1 MHLRIRPPAE
11 AATPSTALSGRL
23 CNHVLFLDHRMMARA
38 ALAGS
43 LAGLRL
49 ACLGSQP
56 YNDTA

>member
-1 MHLRIRPPAE
+1 
-11 AATPSTALSGRL
+11 
-23 CNHVLFLDHRMMARA
+23 MMVRA

-56 YNDTA
+56 YNDTARAKTLKEPYEE